1 MRAEWLTLVAVCFI
15 RLYDGWLVLS
25 FCVWGREE
33 NILNKTL
40 ICIHVLIAARHAV
53 SSSRRRTVEQF
64 GGATAV
70 MESSGG
76 GTAGGRR

>member
-1 MRAEWLTLVAVCFI
+1 MTEWLTLVAVCFI

-25 FCVWGREE
+25 VCEEGEE

-40 ICIHVLIAARHAV
+40 ICIHVLIAAGHAV

-70 MESSGG
+70 MESGSGG
-76 GTAGGRR
+76 AAGGRR